1 MSQRTR
7 KPWVVAIT
15 GASGTPY
22 AVAVLRGLAA
32 AGEEI
37 DLIVSRSARVT
48 ILDETGHPF
57 RDQHWREDLRQLA
70 GPLGEQVRYWSPMDF
85 AAGPS
90 SGSYRTKGMIVVPA
104 TSASIAGVA
113 VGLSKDLIQR
123 AAEVQLKEGRR
134 LIMVLR
140 ETPLTRSML
149 MRMIELVDA
158 GATILPANPAFY
170 GHPTTVQDIVDFVAG
185 KALDLMDV
193 DHDLLNRW
201 DGMVRSATNSNAVND
216 G

>member
-1 MSQRTR
+1 MSER

-15 GASGTPY
+15 GASGTAY
-22 AVAVLRGLAA
+22 AAAVLRGLAA
-32 AGEEI
+32 AGEDI
-37 DLIVSRSARVT
+37 DLIVSRSARLT
-48 ILDETGHPF
+48 IMDETGISF
-57 RDQHWREDLRQLA
+57 RDNHWREDIEQLA
-70 GPLGEQVRYWSPMDF
+70 GPLGEGVRYWSAGDF

-104 TSASIAGVA
+104 TSASVAGVA
-113 VGLSKDLIQR
+113 LGLSKDLIQR

-149 MRMIELVDA
+149 MRMTELADE
-158 GATILPANPAFY
+158 GAIILPANPGFY
-170 GHPTTVQDIVDFVAG
+170 GGPSTLQDIIDFIAG

-193 DHDLLNRW
+193 EHDLLHRW
-201 DGMVRSATNSNAVND
+201 RGEIGSGLSDRS
-216 G
+216 